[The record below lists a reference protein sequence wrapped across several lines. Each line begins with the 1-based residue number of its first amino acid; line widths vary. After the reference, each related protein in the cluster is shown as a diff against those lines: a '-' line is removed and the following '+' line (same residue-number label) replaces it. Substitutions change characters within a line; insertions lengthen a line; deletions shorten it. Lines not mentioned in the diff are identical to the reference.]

1 MAQEFTTGIVL
12 DSGAML
18 VQGLLR
24 DYLPDIADHVLPTMK
39 KLPIAIASA
48 LLIPLMAAAG
58 LIYSQQVEGIIS
70 LSERVTDRDE
80 YRKTIAYQAWALNHA
95 VKAGDRVELADCALV
110 EKKSIDSAPARLK
123 EWIKQIDWVA
133 ARDLP
138 EGHILLDADLEPKD
152 PKKLEAFLNGRV
164 SLDSPENSRIQWL
177 RRHLKLTKLDGHFEA
192 KQSQKD

>member
-1 MAQEFTTGIVL
+1 
-12 DSGAML
+12 
-18 VQGLLR
+18 
-24 DYLPDIADHVLPTMK
+24 MK

-70 LSERVTDRDE
+70 LSERVTNRDE
-80 YRKTIAYQAWALNHA
+80 YTKTITYQAWALKHA
-95 VKAGDRVELADCALV
+95 AKAGDRVELADCALV
-110 EKKSIDSAPARLK
+110 EKKAIDSPPARLK

-138 EGHILLDADLEPKD
+138 EAHILLDADLEPKV
-152 PKKLEAFLNGRV
+152 PEKLEAFLNSRV
-164 SLDSPENSRIQWL
+164 SLDSPENSRIDWL
-177 RRHLKLTKLDGHFEA
+177 RRHLKLMKLDRHFEA

>member
-1 MAQEFTTGIVL
+1 
-12 DSGAML
+12 
-18 VQGLLR
+18 
-24 DYLPDIADHVLPTMK
+24 MK
-39 KLPIAIASA
+39 KLTIAIASV

-70 LSERVTDRDE
+70 ISERVTDSDE
-80 YRKTIAYQAWALNHA
+80 YTKTITYQAWALKHA
-95 VKAGDRVELADCALV
+95 AKAGDRIELADCALV
-110 EKKSIDSAPARLK
+110 KRKSFDSPPARLK

-138 EGHILLDADLEPKD
+138 EEHILLEADLEPKD

-177 RRHLKLTKLDGHFEA
+177 RRHLKLMKLDRHL
-192 KQSQKD
+192 KDR